1 MRQNSLDLNP
11 EHQLKSDLMNSN
23 RAGILQSFNKLL
35 DIMDELRIKCPW
47 DKEQTIDSLRTLTIE
62 ETYELAD
69 AILEKDLPGI
79 CEELGDILLHIV
91 FYARIG
97 QENDAFTMKE
107 VIDGI
112 NKKLVFRHPHIF
124 GDVIVGN
131 AREVEQNWEKIKL
144 TEHLGKTVLGG
155 IPASLPAMIKAYR
168 IQDKARGVGFDW
180 DHREQVWDKVKE
192 EIGELMEEVENHQ
205 SDDRIEA
212 EFGDVLFSLINAARL
227 YQINPENALERTNL
241 KFIHRFNYLEKE
253 TSKKGLNLKNMT
265 VDEMNQYWN
274 EAKL

>member
-1 MRQNSLDLNP
+1 
-11 EHQLKSDLMNSN
+11 MNSN
-23 RAGILQSFNKLL
+23 RDEILQSFNRLL
-35 DIMDELRIKCPW
+35 DIMDELRVKCPW
-47 DKEQTIDSLRTLTIE
+47 DKEQTIESLRTLTIE

-69 AILEKDLPGI
+69 AILDEDLPGI
-79 CEELGDILLHIV
+79 CEELGDIMLHIV
-91 FYARIG
+91 FYAKIG
-97 QENDAFTMKE
+97 QEKEAFTMKE

-112 NKKLVFRHPHIF
+112 NKKLVYRHPHIF

-144 TEHLGKTVLGG
+144 TEHQGKTVLGG
-155 IPASLPAMIKAYR
+155 IPSSLPAMIKAYR

-192 EIGELMEEVENHQ
+192 EIGELMAEVESHE
-205 SDDRIEA
+205 SDDRVEA

-241 KFIHRFNYLEKE
+241 KFIHRFNYLEQE
-253 TSKKGLNLKNMT
+253 TNKKGLSLKNMSLE
-265 VDEMNQYWN
+265 EMDKYWN
-274 EAKL
+274 EAKNL